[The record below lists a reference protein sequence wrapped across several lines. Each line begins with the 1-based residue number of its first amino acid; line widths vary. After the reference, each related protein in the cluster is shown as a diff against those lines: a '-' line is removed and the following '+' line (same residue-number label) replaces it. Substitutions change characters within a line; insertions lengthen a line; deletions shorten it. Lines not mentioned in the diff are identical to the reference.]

1 MFKKVQKRGLSSVVI
16 TLIIV
21 LLALV
26 ALGIIW
32 GVIREVITKY
42 SKPVSAFTLSLD
54 LKILNAYRSSNQILV
69 NVERRPGPGEIVGL
83 AFALKNGSG
92 SELIKVDTS
101 LGELESKDF
110 TLTPTQLDPLTISE
124 VSVAPIYMASGD
136 KTIGNILDTYT
147 INQDYTG
154 SLPGNGENGGTTPCV
169 PLSQEE
175 ACAGYECG
183 SVSDGCSQTYI
194 CGTCSD
200 GEVCNLTTHTCQIS
214 ICEDSRTWEE
224 ICGISN
230 CGFANNLCGESAPCG
245 DLNGLCPT
253 NYLCNSSNICEEIIP
268 LNSGTVSDT
277 WPGTSNMYF
286 GSPDLP
292 QTENAPSM
300 YLNKYVKVNN
310 TLESTICRPIIT
322 YKLPVEGY
330 PYSHIGFNFN
340 TNIQPNDNYSIFFTQ
355 TQCNSYVF

>member
-32 GVIREVITKY
+32 GVIRGVITKS

-154 SLPGNGENGGTTPCV
+154 SLPGNGENGGTTLV
-169 PLSQEE
+169 FLF
-175 ACAGYECG
+175 
-183 SVSDGCSQTYI
+183 
-194 CGTCSD
+194 
-200 GEVCNLTTHTCQIS
+200 LKKK
-214 ICEDSRTWEE
+214 
-224 ICGISN
+224 
-230 CGFANNLCGESAPCG
+230 LCW
-245 DLNGLCPT
+245 L
-253 NYLCNSSNICEEIIP
+253 
-268 LNSGTVSDT
+268 
-277 WPGTSNMYF
+277 
-286 GSPDLP
+286 
-292 QTENAPSM
+292 
-300 YLNKYVKVNN
+300 
-310 TLESTICRPIIT
+310 
-322 YKLPVEGY
+322 
-330 PYSHIGFNFN
+330 
-340 TNIQPNDNYSIFFTQ
+340 
-355 TQCNSYVF
+355 